1 MTNLHS
7 FTMTS
12 IDGEQIALS
21 DYAGQLCLV
30 VNVASR

>member
-7 FTMTS
+7 FTMNS
-12 IDGEQIALS
+12 IDGEAIQLS